1 MSGAGKKDTGSQKSY
16 AVLVGAAITA
26 ATTCL
31 MGPVATVV
39 VAGAVLIIG
48 GLGVLLFPLIVLIIF
63 FTGLDGSSSGGGDDW
78 SRADESLAAFEGDG
92 KGKLD
97 RTQVPASLADTI
109 EEAGTVCTSIG
120 AVVIAAQIEVESKWD
135 GAKVGPDGELGISQL
150 PPAVFTTH
158 GKDTDKNNKTSA
170 LDQKDSVMAQARYL
184 CALADEAQGL
194 IDSKAAIGNALDLAL
209 VAYDQ
214 GMDAVRDAGGIPATA
229 EAQGYVAKV
238 RARFGQYQGLGGPPP
253 SYPSASPT

>member
-1 MSGAGKKDTGSQKSY
+1 MSGSPKKDSGSQKSY
-16 AVLVGAAITA
+16 AVLVGAAIAA

-31 MGPVATVV
+31 MSPVAVVV

-63 FTGLDGSSSGGGDDW
+63 FTGLDGSDSGDAWD
-78 SRADESLAAFEGDG
+78 RADESMAAFEGDG
-92 KGKLD
+92 KGTLD

-109 EEAGTVCTSIG
+109 EDAGAVCTSIG
-120 AVVIAAQIEVESKWD
+120 PIVIAAQIEVESDWD
-135 GAKVGPDGELGISQL
+135 GAKVGADGELGISQL
-150 PPAVFTTH
+150 PPAVFDRH
-158 GKDTDKNNKTSA
+158 GKDTDKNDKTSA
-170 LDQKDSVMAQARYL
+170 LDQKDSIMAQARYL

-194 IDSKAAIGNALDLAL
+194 IDSGEAIGSALDLAL

-214 GMDAVRDAGGIPATA
+214 GMDAVREAGGIPATA

-253 SYPSASPT
+253 SFPSASPS

>member
-1 MSGAGKKDTGSQKSY
+1 MSGSSKKDSGSQKSY
-16 AVLVGAAITA
+16 AVLVGAAIAA

-31 MGPVATVV
+31 MSPVAVVV

-63 FTGLDGSSSGGGDDW
+63 FTGLDGSDSGDAWD
-78 SRADESLAAFEGDG
+78 RADESMAAFEGDG
-92 KGKLD
+92 KGTLD

-109 EEAGTVCTSIG
+109 EDAGAVCTSIG
-120 AVVIAAQIEVESKWD
+120 PIVIAAQIEVESDWD
-135 GAKVGPDGELGISQL
+135 GAKVGAGGELGISQL
-150 PPAVFTTH
+150 PPAVFDRH
-158 GKDTDKNNKTSA
+158 GKDTDKNDKTSA
-170 LDQKDSVMAQARYL
+170 LDQKDSIMAQSRYL

-194 IDSKAAIGNALDLAL
+194 IDSGEAIGSALDLAL

-214 GMDAVRDAGGIPATA
+214 GMDAVREAGGIPATA

-253 SYPSASPT
+253 SFPSASPS

>member
-1 MSGAGKKDTGSQKSY
+1 MSGASKKDGGSQKSY
-16 AVLVGAAITA
+16 AVLVGAAIAT

-31 MGPVATVV
+31 MSPVAAVV

-63 FTGLDGSSSGGGDDW
+63 FTGLDSSDSSDAWD
-78 SRADESLAAFEGDG
+78 RADESVAAFEGDG
-92 KGKLD
+92 KGTLD

-109 EEAGTVCTSIG
+109 EDAGAVCTSIG
-120 AVVIAAQIEVESKWD
+120 PIVIAAQIEVESDWD
-135 GAKVGPDGELGISQL
+135 GAKVGADGELGISQL
-150 PPAVFTTH
+150 PPAVFDRH
-158 GKDTDKNNKTSA
+158 GQDTDKNDKTSA
-170 LDQKDSVMAQARYL
+170 LDQKDSIMAQARHL

-194 IDSKAAIGNALDLAL
+194 VDSDRAIGNPLDLAL

-238 RARFGQYQGLGGPPP
+238 RARFGKYQGLGGPPP
-253 SYPSASPT
+253 SFPSASPS

>member
-1 MSGAGKKDTGSQKSY
+1 MSGSSKNDGGSQKSY

-31 MGPVATVV
+31 MSPIAAVV

-48 GLGVLLFPLIVLIIF
+48 GLGVLLFPLIVLIIL
-63 FTGLDGSSSGGGDDW
+63 FTNPGSSDSGDAWD
-78 SRADESLAAFEGDG
+78 RADESLAAFQGDG
-92 KGKLD
+92 KGTLD
-97 RTQVPASLADTI
+97 RTQVPVLLADTI
-109 EEAGTVCTSIG
+109 EDAGTLCTSIG
-120 AVVIAAQIEVESKWD
+120 PIVIAAQIEVESDWD
-135 GAKVGPDGELGISQL
+135 GAKVGTDGELGISQL
-150 PPAVFTTH
+150 PPAAFDRH
-158 GKDTDKNNKTSA
+158 GKDTDKNDKTSA
-170 LDQKDSVMAQARYL
+170 LDPKDSIMAQGRYL

-194 IDSKAAIGNALDLAL
+194 IDSGEAIGSALDLAL

-214 GMDAVRDAGGIPATA
+214 GMVAVREAGGIPATA

-253 SYPSASPT
+253 SFPSASPT